1 MSHCKNCGSSGAK
14 SLITG
19 GINLGK
25 FCFKCASKID
35 KSVTND
41 VDVSPQ
47 YSDDMYTRELYH
59 KLTHAPNSPWRG
71 Y

>member
-14 SLITG
+14 NLITG
-19 GINLGK
+19 GINLGE

-35 KSVTND
+35 KSVTNYAD
-41 VDVSPQ
+41 VNPQ
-47 YSDDMYTRELYH
+47 YSDDMHTRELYH
-59 KLTHAPNSPWRG
+59 KLTSAPNSPWRG